1 MPILA
6 DLDVAST
13 VSIVLFVALRGVLAL
28 FIENLG
34 IRRTPAAMAG
44 SRLLI

>member
-13 VSIVLFVALRGVLAL
+13 VSIVLLFVLLWVLVP

-34 IRRTPAAMAG
+34 IRRTLAAMAG